1 MPTFHGSQD
10 TEHAP
15 ASGACS
21 GRSAGTRCH
30 PDERPSVSQDHP
42 TAPPVNHLLDA
53 LPDEVGQRI
62 ASDLEIVEFGL
73 GDVLY
78 ESGQR
83 LTHVHF
89 PVDCIVSLLYAMAD
103 GATAEI
109 GMIGAEGVV
118 GIALFM
124 GGETMP
130 SRAVAQCAGRALRMP
145 ARALQE
151 EFRRGGPFQAAL
163 LRFTQ
168 TLLTQMSQTAACNRL
183 HPTDQRL
190 CRWLLLSRDRLQ
202 SDEMLLTQEL
212 IAGMLGVRREGV
224 SVAAGALQT
233 AGLIRYARGRI
244 TILDR
249 AGLEA
254 RACECYQSVR
264 DACSALVE

>member
-1 MPTFHGSQD
+1 MRQHD
-10 TEHAP
+10 
-15 ASGACS
+15 
-21 GRSAGTRCH
+21 
-30 PDERPSVSQDHP
+30 PSE
-42 TAPPVNHLLDA
+42 TARNRLIAA
-53 LPDEVGQRI
+53 LPDEVQRRI
-62 ASDLEIVEFGL
+62 APHLEAVRFRL
-73 GDVLY
+73 GEVVY

-89 PVDCIVSLLYAMAD
+89 PVDCIVSLLYTMAD

-109 GMIGAEGVV
+109 GMVGAEGVV

-130 SRAVAQCAGRALRMP
+130 SRAVVQSAGQALRMP
-145 ARALQE
+145 AEALQE
-151 EFRRGGPFQAAL
+151 EFRRGGPFQLAL

-168 TLLTQMSQTAACNRL
+168 ALITQMSQTAACNRL
-183 HPTDQRL
+183 HEIEQRL

-202 SDEMLLTQEL
+202 SDELLVTQEL

-224 SVAAGALQT
+224 SVAAGALQA

-254 RACECYQSVR
+254 RTCECYRAVR
-264 DACSALVE
+264 DACESLLA

>member
-1 MPTFHGSQD
+1 MRQD
-10 TEHAP
+10 KPVALP
-15 ASGACS
+15 AN
-21 GRSAGTRCH
+21 R
-30 PDERPSVSQDHP
+30 
-42 TAPPVNHLLDA
+42 LLAA
-53 LPDEVGQRI
+53 LPDEVSQRI
-62 ASDLEIVEFGL
+62 APNLEPVSFRL

-89 PVDCIVSLLYAMAD
+89 PVDCVVSLLYAMAD

-109 GMIGAEGVV
+109 GMVGAEGVV

-130 SRAVAQCAGRALRMP
+130 SRAAVQSAGQALRMP

-151 EFRRGGPFQAAL
+151 EFRQGGPFQLAL

-168 TLLTQMSQTAACNRL
+168 TLITQMAQTAACNRL
-183 HPTDQRL
+183 HAIDQRL

-202 SDEMLLTQEL
+202 TDELQLTQEL

-224 SVAAGALQT
+224 SVAAGALQS

-254 RACECYQSVR
+254 RACECYRAVR
-264 DACSALVE
+264 DACKPLLA